1 MMFTTAT
8 LLALVP
14 LAAVAAPAL
23 NARENWGKNEDKAK
37 ACYADAEHKDWKPIW
52 RSPYD
57 KAKPYHYADNKF
69 DDMYE
74 YTSASKWFNDE
85 DVENFPDYF
94 TSSLVAYATPDAVV
108 NSNNTV
114 VPGAKGSFGTFAYGL
129 NAWEDTICYNIT
141 VFVRGQYQSPAKT
154 ATHIHQAG
162 PGLAGPPRLAF
173 PNPVNSEGGLGEDLE
188 LRYSYGCLKGPFT
201 TGVLAN
207 GVDTASG
214 FTIKDLEANPSGFF
228 TDTHTSEFVA
238 GAVRG
243 QLKKVKSDKKKHM

>member
-1 MMFTTAT
+1 
-8 LLALVP
+8 
-14 LAAVAAPAL
+14 
-23 NARENWGKNEDKAK
+23 
-37 ACYADAEHKDWKPIW
+37 
-52 RSPYD
+52 
-57 KAKPYHYADNKF
+57 
-69 DDMYE
+69 MYE

-129 NAWEDTICYNIT
+129 NAWEDTICYVSQEFRPIYFSCLTTTLPQAESPLTLQNIT